1 MENTQKEVSIQE
13 LLKLVTEYW
22 KYLLHQWRVLCLVGF
37 MGAVAGFVYAKFI
50 AVPTYSASLTFVLS
64 NDSKSS
70 GLGALAGNFG
80 IDLGG
85 SSEGAFAGE
94 NIIQLLQSRKM
105 VERALVKEIPD
116 SKTTLLQEI
125 IQERFQKKW
134 QKKEY
139 LKSQLPL
146 PNDVTKFTPQQDS
159 LFSVVHS
166 FILAKYLAVARVDK
180 KLSFYRV
187 GTTSPREIIS
197 RFLPKYLVDEAA
209 QFYIETKTKQARRNL
224 LMLEREADSLRGA
237 LGGNVSFVA
246 NQTDQLYNL
255 NPSLQR
261 ERVPQQ
267 TSQIQVQVLG
277 TAYGE
282 VVKNL
287 EIAKITLLKETPLYQ
302 LIDVPSKKLKRDKVS
317 GLIVTLLGTFLFS
330 VIASLYF
337 LIKYYLSK

>member
-1 MENTQKEVSIQE
+1 MENKQNEVSIQE
-13 LLKLVTEYW
+13 LVKVLTGYW
-22 KYLLHQWRVLCLVGF
+22 HYLLSKWRVLCL
-37 MGAVAGFVYAKFI
+37 AGFIGGLFGVVYAKFI
-50 AVPTYSASLTFVLS
+50 AIPTYSASLTFVLS

-105 VERALVKEIPD
+105 VERALVKVIPEA
-116 SKTTLLQEI
+116 KTTLLQEI
-125 IQERFQKKW
+125 VQEKFEKKW
-134 QKKEY
+134 LKKEH
-139 LKSQLPL
+139 LKNQLPL
-146 PNDVTKFTPQQDS
+146 PNDISKFTPQQDS
-159 LFSVVHS
+159 LFTVIHT
-166 FILAKYLAVARVDK
+166 FILSKYLAVSRVDK

-187 GTTSPREIIS
+187 STTSPREIIA
-197 RFLPKYLVDEAA
+197 RYLPKYLVDEAA

-224 LMLEREADSLRGA
+224 NMLEHEADSLRGA
-237 LGGNVSFVA
+237 LGGNVNFVA

-287 EIAKITLLKETPLYQ
+287 EIAKITLQKETPLYQ
-302 LIDVPSKKLKRDKVS
+302 LIDVPSKKLKKDKLS
-317 GLIVTLLGTFLFS
+317 GLITAAIFGIICLIAS
-330 VIASLYF
+330 VIGL
-337 LIKYYLSK
+337 LVKKIN